1 MLIIDNGAFLDHER
15 TIKTINNTGDKELT
29 FTVKLNMPTGIYY
42 KIQALI
48 NEYDNTNNIEEK
60 SFYLVSAIALLLN
73 KSVNYIIDNIPVET
87 MQEIIKNILIELQ
100 KIYHD
105 DYSLPDIDYKTDEK
119 VPNPDDTEAWNRYR
133 NRQDIKNLN
142 EKVSEHEQIMT
153 AMISYLMA
161 KTNNSYNDIMK
172 MPVMMFWA
180 TFRNIALSELRTND
194 DYNLAYLMNEYA
206 MLQDCGE
213 IK

>member
-15 TIKTINNTGDKELT
+15 TIVTINNTGDEELT

-42 KIQALI
+42 KVHAMQ
-48 NEYDNTNNIEEK
+48 NEYENTEDIEK
-60 SFYLVSAIALLLN
+60 KAFYLVSAVSMLLGRPMEYVI
-73 KSVNYIIDNIPVET
+73 SNIPAES
-87 MQEIIKNILIELQ
+87 MKGILNNILKELH
-100 KIYHD
+100 KIYQE
-105 DYSLPDIDYKTDEK
+105 DYSIPEIEYETEDKA
-119 VPNPDDTEAWNRYR
+119 PNVDDTEAYNRYR
-133 NRQDIKNLN
+133 KRQNIKNL
-142 EKVSEHEQIMT
+142 EKSVSGHKEIMT
-153 AMISYLMA
+153 YMISYLMS
-161 KTNNSYNDIMK
+161 KTNNSYNDIME

-213 IK
+213 I